1 MKTKEQMTRDE
12 RSHQEALALVA
23 LERSAREEKTAKL
36 REMRLA
42 KERDADTPKKKA
54 LAKSNAR
61 AKPTIDMMK
70 AAKAKIRKA

>member
-1 MKTKEQMTRDE
+1 MKTKERMTLDK

-42 KERDADTPKKKA
+42 KEREADTPKNA
-54 LAKSNAR
+54 PVKSNGR

>member
-36 REMRLA
+36 REMRMA
-42 KERDADTPKKKA
+42 KEREADTPKNA
-54 LAKSNAR
+54 PAKSDAR

-70 AAKAKIRKA
+70 AAKARMRKA